1 MLTCKKKGSGMPKA
15 TQGTLDPGHSCVE
28 HKRQNCPS
36 GTPAE
41 MDEKG
46 AGNGLNQGYITN

>member
-1 MLTCKKKGSGMPKA
+1 MPKA

-28 HKRQNCPS
+28 HKWQNCPS

-46 AGNGLNQGYITN
+46 AGNGLNQGYITH

>member
-1 MLTCKKKGSGMPKA
+1 MLKA
-15 TQGTLDPGHSCVE
+15 TQGSLDPGHSRVE
-28 HKRQNCPS
+28 HKRQNYPS

-46 AGNGLNQGYITN
+46 AGDGLNQGYITD